1 MFDISFSELLV
12 IAIVAL
18 VVIGPEK
25 LPKVARTAGAFFGRL
40 QRFVAQV
47 KDEVNRES
55 RFAEL
60 QKLQQEVQSSMQQH
74 YTDIERS
81 ILPSEPLAEP
91 VEAEFVESQTA
102 ETDSKVD
109 ALKPATVKKQRKPR
123 AAKSDANATEKTS
136 STPRRRSK
144 AATSESASAGTATES
159 APPAAM
165 IAPETVKTARRS
177 RKPKPKAGGDTTDMF
192 EPQS

>member
-1 MFDISFSELLV
+1 MFDISFSELLI

-60 QKLQQEVQSSMQQH
+60 QKLQEEVHSGLQQT
-74 YTDIERS
+74 YVDIERS
-81 ILPSEPLAEP
+81 ILPTSAQDGEL
-91 VEAEFVESQTA
+91 VESV
-102 ETDSKVD
+102 S
-109 ALKPATVKKQRKPR
+109 VKKPRKPR
-123 AAKSDANATEKTS
+123 QAKVKEGLPETPSA
-136 STPRRRSK
+136 TPRRRSRAASAENK
-144 AATSESASAGTATES
+144 SAPESQQNAISEDATSVNAAAATPDT
-159 APPAAM
+159 
-165 IAPETVKTARRS
+165 RRQ
-177 RKPKPKAGGDTTDMF
+177 RKPKSKPASDTPDMF
-192 EPQS
+192 VDEPQS

>member
-40 QRFVAQV
+40 QHFVAQV

-60 QKLQQEVQSSMQQH
+60 QKLQDEVHSSLQQS
-74 YTDIERS
+74 YVDIERS
-81 ILPSEPLAEP
+81 ILPADSQ
-91 VEAEFVESQTA
+91 VTEAQITDAQV
-102 ETDSKVD
+102 TDSQMLEQPPET
-109 ALKPATVKKQRKPR
+109 AAKKTRKPR
-123 AAKSDANATEKTS
+123 QAKAQPDTQQDTAEKPASTAKSRAKVAAKQDASAATIENTAPATE
-136 STPRRRSK
+136 P
-144 AATSESASAGTATES
+144 S
-159 APPAAM
+159 APASKRP
-165 IAPETVKTARRS
+165 
-177 RKPKPKAGGDTTDMF
+177 RKPKPKPGSDTPDMF
-192 EPQS
+192 VDEPHS

>member
-60 QKLQQEVQSSMQQH
+60 QKLQDEVHSSLQQS
-74 YTDIERS
+74 YVDIERS
-81 ILPSEPLAEP
+81 ILPTESQVIEEP
-91 VEAEFVESQTA
+91 VAIEA
-102 ETDSKVD
+102 
-109 ALKPATVKKQRKPR
+109 VKKPRKPR
-123 AAKSDANATEKTS
+123 RAKVPE
-136 STPRRRSK
+136 
-144 AATSESASAGTATES
+144 TATES
-159 APPAAM
+159 PLASP
-165 IAPETVKTARRS
+165 KRRS
-177 RKPKPKAGGDTTDMF
+177 KMAVKDNQPAPSSDAVQNLTHGDATVSPALKRQRKPKPKPAGDTTDMF
-192 EPQS
+192 IDEPQS

>member
-102 ETDSKVD
+102 EADIKVD
-109 ALKPATVKKQRKPR
+109 AVKPATVKKPRKSR
-123 AAKSDANATEKTS
+123 ATKSDANATEKTS

-144 AATSESASAGTATES
+144 AATSEGASAGTATES
-159 APPAAM
+159 APPAV
-165 IAPETVKTARRS
+165 IAPEAVKTARRS

>member
-1 MFDISFSELLV
+1 VFDISFSELLV

-60 QKLQQEVQSSMQQH
+60 QKLQDEVHSSLQQS
-74 YTDIERS
+74 YDDIERS
-81 ILPSEPLAEP
+81 ILPNESQLIEEHP
-91 VEAEFVESQTA
+91 VEAGV
-102 ETDSKVD
+102 
-109 ALKPATVKKQRKPR
+109 VKKPRKPR
-123 AAKSDANATEKTS
+123 QAKVASAT
-136 STPRRRSK
+136 PGRRSK
-144 AATSESASAGTATES
+144 APAKKL
-159 APPAAM
+159 PPAAELEQSAASQGAAVDAA
-165 IAPETVKTARRS
+165 IRRP
-177 RKPKPKAGGDTTDMF
+177 RKPKSKPASDTPDMF
-192 EPQS
+192 VDEPRS

>member
-60 QKLQQEVQSSMQQH
+60 QKLQDEVHSSLQQG
-74 YTDIERS
+74 YVDIERS
-81 ILPSEPLAEP
+81 ILPTSAQDGEL
-91 VEAEFVESQTA
+91 VE
-102 ETDSKVD
+102 DSVS
-109 ALKPATVKKQRKPR
+109 VKKPRKPR
-123 AAKSDANATEKTS
+123 QAKVKEGLPE
-136 STPRRRSK
+136 STLVPSRRRSK
-144 AATSESASAGTATES
+144 VTTKENISATETEQNVISKDATAGNTVTAT
-159 APPAAM
+159 PV
-165 IAPETVKTARRS
+165 TRRP
-177 RKPKPKAGGDTTDMF
+177 RKPKPKPASDTPDMF
-192 EPQS
+192 VDEPKP